1 MLAAALDA
9 LPEEQRM
16 AVELRYLGD
25 CSLEEIATMMNRTKP
40 SVAGLLRRGL
50 EELRVNLQSVD

>member
-1 MLAAALDA
+1 MLAEALDA

-25 CSLEEIATMMNRTKP
+25 CSIDDIAVMMDRSKP
-40 SVAGLLRRGL
+40 SVGGLLRRGL
-50 EELRVNLQSVD
+50 EELRLRLQSIA